1 MEDTPVPVGGQY
13 GTGRSHG
20 EIGRIAAGGRGNTAV
35 SRDRSVDLLRGCA
48 IVLMIG
54 ANTVPYLLLSPAP
67 GIFRLLASLAAPLFI
82 LLSGMM
88 VALSVT
94 RKKYGWGHFFVR
106 GGLVLAVAAVL
117 DGAVWGFVPFLGM
130 DVLYLIGIA
139 LPLTYLFL
147 QGGETIRR
155 ALIAGIFCSGPVFW
169 YFFGY
174 TAQPIQIPVALAAG
188 SLGSITPGMVAG
200 SWLFSGWF
208 PVIPWLGFAFLGAE
222 LGVIRWR
229 GGDTRSFA
237 TPKTAMLAL
246 GCICCGTA
254 LLAHFPGPHFVRF
267 GYIEIFYPAT
277 PGFCI
282 GMAGLILA
290 LFGSADLFSRMA
302 RYFDPLLAMGECS
315 LALYII
321 HITIIAGVIAPAGI
335 RLAPL
340 PFLICT
346 GVFIAAMCG
355 IAYLLRYVRK
365 GPLHRL
371 MVVRFL
377 TG

>member
-1 MEDTPVPVGGQY
+1 MAGTPVPGSGQY
-13 GTGRSHG
+13 DSGRSNG
-20 EIGRIAAGGRGNTAV
+20 GMAGIADGGRGNTGV

-54 ANTVPYLLLSPAP
+54 ANTVPYLLLAPAP
-67 GIFRLLASLAAPLFI
+67 GTFRLLASLAAPLFI

-94 RKKYGWGHFFVR
+94 RKKYGCGHFLVR
-106 GGLVLAVAAVL
+106 GGLVLAVAALL
-117 DGAVWGFVPFLGM
+117 DAAVWRFVPFLGM

-147 QGGETIRR
+147 KGGETIRR
-155 ALIAGIFCSGPVFW
+155 AIIITIFCMGPVCWFLL
-169 YFFGY
+169 GY
-174 TAQPIQIPVALAAG
+174 PAQPIQIPVAFAAG

-222 LGVIRWR
+222 LGIVRWR

-237 TPKTAMLAL
+237 TQKTALLAL
-246 GCICCGTA
+246 GCICCSAA
-254 LLAHFPGPHFVRF
+254 LWTLFPGPHFVRF
-267 GYIEIFYPAT
+267 GYIELFYPAV
-277 PGFCI
+277 PGFCF
-282 GMAGLILA
+282 GMAGLTLV
-290 LFGSADLFSRMA
+290 LFGIADFFPRMTRA
-302 RYFDPLLAMGECS
+302 LDPLLAMGECS
-315 LALYII
+315 LALYIL
-321 HITIIAGVIAPAGI
+321 HIVIIAGLIAPAGI
-335 RLAPL
+335 RLPPL

-346 GVFIAAMCG
+346 GVFIAGMCG
-355 IAYLLRYVRK
+355 VAYLLRYVRQ

-371 MVVRFL
+371 RVVRFL